1 MHHKSPARM
10 GASTTIAIGTPARV
24 PPGLAGA
31 ALPQTKSIGLDGDA
45 VSPGTLAVCAREICQ

>member
-1 MHHKSPARM
+1 M